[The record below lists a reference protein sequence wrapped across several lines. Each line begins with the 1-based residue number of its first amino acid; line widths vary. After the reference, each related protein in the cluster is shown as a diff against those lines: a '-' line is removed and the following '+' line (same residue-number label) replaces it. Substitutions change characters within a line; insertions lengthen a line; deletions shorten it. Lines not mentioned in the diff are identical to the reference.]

1 MSLFILIDAAALS
14 RHADLPGNPLQ
25 EAVPTTMIETL
36 VRLFT
41 SLFH

>member
-1 MSLFILIDAAALS
+1 MSPFFLIDVAALS
-14 RHADLPGNPLQ
+14 RQADLPRNPVQ

-36 VRLFT
+36 VRLLT